1 MDNDRAARDKA
12 AYDEGDFQSLR
23 KRIQGLY
30 RYVYGSPNSLRAKA
44 YWQGTVRD
52 ALKGRRVL
60 EIGCGEGWDCR
71 RFLEWGAAEV
81 HGIDVSTA
89 MLAVA
94 KQHESAHLKFF
105 EHDLHQPWPYQYDV
119 IVGRSVLHHLDYQP
133 ILTTLYDRNLAPGGQ
148 MVFVEPLGQ
157 GLLMRVYWALGRRLH
172 TPDERPFRKADVQ
185 WMRGRF
191 SGFKLFPMNLTSLPA
206 AVASWVL
213 RLGPDN
219 VLTRLAD
226 RFDVFVA
233 DRIEPLKLHYRS
245 AVFHISKPSSGS
257 DAPPV
262 QAASA

>member
-1 MDNDRAARDKA
+1 MENERAARDKA
-12 AYDEGDFQSLR
+12 AYDEGDFRSVR
-23 KRIQGLY
+23 RRIHSLY

-44 YWQGTVRD
+44 YWQGAVRD

-71 RFLEWGAAEV
+71 KFLDWGAGEV

-94 KQHESAHLKFF
+94 KQHESERLKFF

-133 ILTTLYDRNLAPGGQ
+133 ILASLYDQNLAPGGQ

-157 GLLMRVYWALGRRLH
+157 GLLMRVYWFLGRRLH
-172 TPDERPFRKADVQ
+172 TPDERPFRKADIQ
-185 WMRGRF
+185 WLRRRF
-191 SGFKLFPMNLTSLPA
+191 SDFTLYPMNLMSLPA
-206 AVASWVL
+206 AVTSWVL
-213 RLGPDN
+213 GLRPDN
-219 VLTRLAD
+219 AMTRLAD

-233 DRIEPLKLHYRS
+233 ERLEPAKLHYRS
-245 AVFHISKPSSGS
+245 AVFHITKPES
-257 DAPPV
+257 APDN
-262 QAASA
+262 AAHAVGH